1 MKYPYSQIF
10 VVSTVLSAFALPVS
24 AQFVINDSGY
34 FDNQGSNLVVFD
46 DVYAEGHQGGITLV
60 QQSQRVAASG
70 DVRLEVSQGQWQ
82 GLPKLIKKE
91 IDKEKNE
98 IRVELFYPDSTKHQ
112 TGFNPMLYADF
123 QFGYTL
129 RVKGEEDHLL
139 LTVELDRPVPEW
151 LAGKAGF
158 NLELQPSTLLGKPW
172 IMDEKS
178 GLFPHQAMA
187 PTQQQESNTMHLGDY
202 YRSNGY
208 NQPAKLEYLLS
219 EPGVFNPYSADAI
232 CSAPL
237 ATGRTFVLNPQNKQ
251 GKVLIESLMGDL
263 KLYDGRI
270 NHNNGWFVLRSEFAA
285 GAQGVVAQWKIQ
297 PQVAPEWRYKPVVQT
312 SQLGYHPDQDKMAVI
327 ERDQR
332 TRDAEPASL
341 YRINAKGEELV
352 MQKEPM
358 EWGNFQRYNYLQF
371 DFSDIREE
379 GLYQIRYGES
389 ESVPF
394 RIASDV
400 WERGLWQTEIEY
412 FLPIQMC
419 HMRVSEKYRLWH
431 DFCHDD
437 DALMA
442 PVDFNHIDGY
452 TQGPST
458 LTQYKSGEHIEGLN
472 LGGWHDAGDW
482 DLRVESQSIQAY
494 LLALQVENL
503 GAYWDET
510 SIDQATR
517 LVEIHQPDGK
527 NDFLQQIEH
536 GALTLVAG
544 WKQLGRLYR
553 GIICPTVRQYV
564 FLGDAGGHTD
574 QKQGTADDRWVFTEE
589 NPQRE
594 LQTAAY
600 LAAIARVLRNYNDS
614 LADDCLSIAQ
624 QLFEDTP
631 MPTDQ
636 RMARWM
642 QSAQLHAAVEL
653 FLSTGDQQYRKFIL
667 DRQRYILDNMQQT
680 AWFVARFVQKAD
692 DKKFAQLFVKAL
704 PELRQRYEQYLAQT
718 PYGVP
723 HDHGNRGSG
732 SWEPQHEGFTYSM
745 LHDAYP
751 DLFPIDYVS
760 HCVQFFLGMH
770 PGSNRASF
778 IAGVGAETVKAI
790 YGGNRADWS
799 YIPGAVTPGTNLIR
813 PDLPELLRFPFI
825 WQQGEFCIDGHN
837 TWFYYMA
844 LQLANHYRK

>member
-1 MKYPYSQIF
+1 
-10 VVSTVLSAFALPVS
+10 
-24 AQFVINDSGY
+24 
-34 FDNQGSNLVVFD
+34 
-46 DVYAEGHQGGITLV
+46 
-60 QQSQRVAASG
+60 
-70 DVRLEVSQGQWQ
+70 
-82 GLPKLIKKE
+82 
-91 IDKEKNE
+91 
-98 IRVELFYPDSTKHQ
+98 
-112 TGFNPMLYADF
+112 
-123 QFGYTL
+123 
-129 RVKGEEDHLL
+129 
-139 LTVELDRPVPEW
+139 
-151 LAGKAGF
+151 
-158 NLELQPSTLLGKPW
+158 
-172 IMDEKS
+172 
-178 GLFPHQAMA
+178 MA
-187 PTQQQESNTMHLGDY
+187 
-202 YRSNGY
+202 
-208 NQPAKLEYLLS
+208 K
-219 EPGVFNPYSADAI
+219 
-232 CSAPL
+232 
-237 ATGRTFVLNPQNKQ
+237 
-251 GKVLIESLMGDL
+251 
-263 KLYDGRI
+263 
-270 NHNNGWFVLRSEFAA
+270 
-285 GAQGVVAQWKIQ
+285 
-297 PQVAPEWRYKPVVQT
+297 
-312 SQLGYHPDQDKMAVI
+312 
-327 ERDQR
+327 
-332 TRDAEPASL
+332 
-341 YRINAKGEELV
+341 
-352 MQKEPM
+352 
-358 EWGNFQRYNYLQF
+358 
-371 DFSDIREE
+371 
-379 GLYQIRYGES
+379 S

-458 LTQYKSGEHIEGLN
+458 LTRYKSGEHIEGLN

-517 LVEIHQPDGK
+517 LVEIHQPDGE

-624 QLFEDTP
+624 QLFENTP

-667 DRQRYILDNMQQT
+667 DRQRFILDNMQQT

-760 HCVQFFLGMH
+760 HCVQYFLGMH

-844 LQLANHYRK
+844 LQLANHYSK